1 MIFSFFRTSKNRQF
15 SYRPLYYQPE
25 ADEQSLRHG
34 GGKTR
39 SGRNDR
45 SQLGGAGDAS
55 GLNSG
60 QSDVGQ
66 NGVGQSDVGQHDV
79 GQSDVGQHRHRAAL
93 RFRRQIV
100 QQEAQQSNRR
110 LLFIIFLMLSLLLL
124 LFGELKKL
132 MYLLPVFV
140 PLLWWTFR
148 RAARNRKEAEWNRKE
163 TEWNRKEAD
172 VHSTHNPPA

>member
-1 MIFSFFRTSKNRQF
+1 VIFSFFRTSKNRQF

-66 NGVGQSDVGQHDV
+66 NGVGQHDVGQH
-79 GQSDVGQHRHRAAL
+79 DVGQHRHRAAL

-110 LLFIIFLMLSLLLL
+110 LLFIIFIMLSLLLL

-148 RAARNRKEAEWNRKE
+148 RAARNRKE

>member
-45 SQLGGAGDAS
+45 SKVGGAGDAS
-55 GLNSG
+55 HLNSG

-66 NGVGQSDVGQHDV
+66 QDVGQQNV
-79 GQSDVGQHRHRAAL
+79 GQQDVVQHQHRAAL
-93 RFRRQIV
+93 RFRRQV
-100 QQEAQQSNRR
+100 AQQEAQQSNRR
-110 LLFIIFLMLSLLLL
+110 LLFIIFIMLSLLLL

-148 RAARNRKEAEWNRKE
+148 RAAWNRKEAERNRKEA
-163 TEWNRKEAD
+163 EWNRKEAD

>member
-25 ADEQSLRHG
+25 TDEQSLRHG

-66 NGVGQSDVGQHDV
+66 NGVGQSDVGQH
-79 GQSDVGQHRHRAAL
+79 RHRAAL
-93 RFRRQIV
+93 RFRRQV
-100 QQEAQQSNRR
+100 AQQEAQQSNRR
-110 LLFIIFLMLSLLLL
+110 LLFIIFIMLSLLLL

-148 RAARNRKEAEWNRKE
+148 QAARNRKEA
-163 TEWNRKEAD
+163 EWNRKEAD

>member
-1 MIFSFFRTSKNRQF
+1 MGVIFSFFRTSKNRQF

-66 NGVGQSDVGQHDV
+66 QDVGQQNV
-79 GQSDVGQHRHRAAL
+79 GQQDVVQHQHRAAL
-93 RFRRQIV
+93 RFRRQV
-100 QQEAQQSNRR
+100 AQQEAQQSNRR
-110 LLFIIFLMLSLLLL
+110 LLFIIFIMLSLLLL

-148 RAARNRKEAEWNRKE
+148 RAAWNRKEAER
-163 TEWNRKEAD
+163 NRKEAD
-172 VHSTHNPPA
+172 VHSNHNPPA

>member
-1 MIFSFFRTSKNRQF
+1 LGVIFSFFRTSKNRQF
-15 SYRPLYYQPE
+15 SYRPLYYHPE

-55 GLNSG
+55 RLNSG

-66 NGVGQSDVGQHDV
+66 QGVGQQGV

-93 RFRRQIV
+93 RFRRQV
-100 QQEAQQSNRR
+100 AQQEAQQSNRR
-110 LLFIIFLMLSLLLL
+110 LLFIIFIMLSLLLL

-148 RAARNRKEAEWNRKE
+148 QATR
-163 TEWNRKEAD
+163 NRKEAD

>member
-25 ADEQSLRHG
+25 ADEQSLRYG

-39 SGRNDR
+39 SGRNAQSR
-45 SQLGGAGDAS
+45 VGGAGDAS
-55 GLNSG
+55 RLNS
-60 QSDVGQ
+60 
-66 NGVGQSDVGQHDV
+66 GQSDVGQHDV
-79 GQSDVGQHRHRAAL
+79 GQHQHRAAL
-93 RFRRQIV
+93 RFRRQV
-100 QQEAQQSNRR
+100 AQQEAQQSNRR
-110 LLFIIFLMLSLLLL
+110 LLFIIFIMLSLLLL

-148 RAARNRKEAEWNRKE
+148 RSAQ
-163 TEWNRKEAD
+163 NRKEAD
-172 VHSTHNPPA
+172 VHSNHNPPA

>member
-45 SQLGGAGDAS
+45 SKVGGAGDAS
-55 GLNSG
+55 NFNHG

-66 NGVGQSDVGQHDV
+66 QDV
-79 GQSDVGQHRHRAAL
+79 GQSDVGQYQHRAAL
-93 RFRRQIV
+93 RFRRQV
-100 QQEAQQSNRR
+100 AQQEAQQSNRR
-110 LLFIIFLMLSLLLL
+110 LLFIIFIMLSLLLL

-148 RAARNRKEAEWNRKE
+148 QAARNRKEAERNRKE
-163 TEWNRKEAD
+163 AERNRREAD
-172 VHSTHNPPA
+172 VHSNHNPPA

>member
-45 SQLGGAGDAS
+45 SKVGGAGDAS
-55 GLNSG
+55 NFNHG

-66 NGVGQSDVGQHDV
+66 YQ
-79 GQSDVGQHRHRAAL
+79 HRAAL
-93 RFRRQIV
+93 RFRRQV
-100 QQEAQQSNRR
+100 AQQEAQQSNRR
-110 LLFIIFLMLSLLLL
+110 LLFIIFIMLSLLLL

-148 RAARNRKEAEWNRKE
+148 QAARNRKEAERNRKE
-163 TEWNRKEAD
+163 AERNRREAD
-172 VHSTHNPPA
+172 VHSNHNPPA

>member
-45 SQLGGAGDAS
+45 SKVGGAGDAS

-66 NGVGQSDVGQHDV
+66 NGVGQHDV
-79 GQSDVGQHRHRAAL
+79 GQQDVVQHQHRAAL
-93 RFRRQIV
+93 RFRRQV
-100 QQEAQQSNRR
+100 AQQEAQQSNRR
-110 LLFIIFLMLSLLLL
+110 LLFIIFIMLSLLLL

-148 RAARNRKEAEWNRKE
+148 RAAWNRKEAERNRKEA
-163 TEWNRKEAD
+163 EWNRKEAD

>member
-66 NGVGQSDVGQHDV
+66 NGVGQH
-79 GQSDVGQHRHRAAL
+79 DVGQHRHRAAL

-110 LLFIIFLMLSLLLL
+110 LLFIIFIMLSLLLL

-148 RAARNRKEAEWNRKE
+148 RAAWNRKE
-163 TEWNRKEAD
+163 TEWNRKEAERNRKEAD